1 MSGRKVI
8 IGGASAGFIDSAIA
22 VPQLLREDINYLVF
36 DCMGEGNMPVLA
48 QRMAQ
53 QTGTPY
59 MSEFV
64 DHIRANLPAIMEK
77 GVRVVANAG
86 GLDPREC
93 AIALENVAK
102 ELGLAPVVAYV
113 EGDNLLTRAD
123 ELRAVGYRDMFSND
137 AFPEQ
142 RITTANAY
150 LGAIPIAAALDRGAT
165 IVVTGRV
172 VDSAAT
178 LGPLIH
184 EFKWLPNEYDKLS
197 AGTLIGHLLE
207 CGAQV
212 TGGVFTDW
220 RDVPDWA
227 NIGYPIAEC
236 FEDGTAVITKPANTG
251 GLVSVGT
258 VSEQLLYEVSD
269 PQRYFVPDVTCDF
282 SDVRLKQLGKD
293 RVHVSN
299 AKGYAPTSTYK
310 TLLTYDNGWRG
321 TASFVV
327 SGEDAVEKVERIG
340 ASLIERTRNMLRQRN
355 QADWRATKV
364 EALGAESSFGAQ
376 AQPLAREIREVTC
389 RIAADHD
396 DASAAALLVAEHF
409 TAGIS
414 MAPGNS
420 CIPIGM
426 GVIPLFK
433 LFPIL
438 VEKRDLTV
446 TLTVAGKEEVIEVPV
461 DGGFDSDQVPQLEPV
476 EAPSVPATTE
486 VALEKLAW
494 VRSGDKGNISNIAII
509 ARHPEYLP
517 YLSEALTEEAVA
529 EWFAHLFVDG
539 KAGEVRRY
547 QAPGLSSLNFT
558 LHQALEGGITASLRF
573 DPMGKALGQQM
584 LRFPVGV
591 PPQFA

>member
-1 MSGRKVI
+1 MSKRMVR

-22 VPQLLREDINYLVF
+22 VPQLLREDIDYLAF
-36 DCMGEGNMPVLA
+36 DCMGEGNMPILA
-48 QRMAQ
+48 QRIAQ

-64 DHIRANLPAIMEK
+64 EHIRANLPAIMEK

-93 AIALENVAK
+93 AIALEQVAK
-102 ELGLAPVVAYV
+102 ELGLAPVIAYV
-113 EGDNLLTRAD
+113 EGDNLLARAE
-123 ELRAVGYRDMFSND
+123 ELRAAGYRDMFSD
-137 AFPEQ
+137 ETFPEQ

-150 LGAIPIAAALDRGAT
+150 LGAIPIAVALDRGAT

-184 EFKWLPNEYDKLS
+184 EFGWLPGDYDKLS

-220 RDVPDWA
+220 RAVPDWA

-236 FEDGTAVITKPANTG
+236 FEDGTAVITKPAGTG

-282 SDVRLKQLGKD
+282 SEVQLKQLGEN

-299 AKGYAPTSTYK
+299 ARGYAPTSTYK
-310 TLLTYDNGWRG
+310 ALLTYDNGWRG
-321 TASFVV
+321 MASFVV
-327 SGEDAVEKVERIG
+327 SGEEAVDKVERIG
-340 ASLIERTRNMLRQRN
+340 AALLERTRNMLRQRN

-364 EALGAESSFGAQ
+364 EALGAEGSFGAQ
-376 AQPLAREIREVTC
+376 AQPLARDIREVTC
-389 RIAADHD
+389 RIAADHE
-396 DASAAALLVAEHF
+396 DASAAALLVSEHF

-420 CIPIGM
+420 CVPLGL

-438 VEKRDLTV
+438 IEKRDLEITV
-446 TLTVAGKEEVIEVPV
+446 VVDGKAETVAVPV
-461 DGGFDSDQVPQLEPV
+461 DGGFDSAQVPQLAPV
-476 EAPSVPATTE
+476 EPPSAPATALVT
-486 VALEKLAW
+486 LEKLAW
-494 VRSGDKGNISNIAII
+494 VRSGDKGNISNIAVI
-509 ARHPEYLP
+509 ARRPEYLP
-517 YLSEALTEEAVA
+517 YLSTALSQEAVG
-529 EWFAHLFVDG
+529 EWFAHLFADG

-573 DPMGKALGQQM
+573 DPMGKALGQQI
-584 LRFPVGV
+584 LRFPVSV
-591 PPQFA
+591 PAAFI